1 MGDTPHPPGAPTE
14 FGQQGIP
21 AGAFEASSTVAL
33 GEVMVEGQSPFQP
46 AYLHHPGSPQHAAAF
61 SSQLNM
67 TRGQPFDMNAMANAL
82 PQAPPAGYNRPGP
95 YGQGQGQARYNAIA
109 MSSPVSPY
117 QPTIAPVPGQQYY
130 LAQQHG
136 HMGHFYPTPM
146 PPQQPSANLSPRAD
160 LAYYQNAVMVN
171 QQPHGAAQYY
181 YPQSLHYPSQGPTQ
195 PMMTHYA
202 AAPSPQ
208 QQIDLR
214 QQGHPAPL
222 QAGGQ
227 TGGGASPADPGR
239 PESEGRP
246 SVVRGPP
253 RKPRQS
259 GHAIWIGNLPPQTDL
274 MSLVHHVCKEAD
286 GLESLFLISK
296 SNCAFANFKDEP
308 ASIAAQRKLHD
319 SKFQTVRLVSRLR
332 KSTVE
337 GPAGV
342 TAPTGPAASTAQPD
356 APSETVVSTGEAEP
370 EEDGARNRD
379 TVTTASGHGE
389 PATTSLPAAD
399 GTPASKDRFFILK
412 SLTIEDIE
420 LSARTGIWA
429 TQSHNEETL
438 NKAFKSADNV
448 YLIFSANK
456 SGEYFGYA
464 RMVSPI
470 IDDPDA
476 AIEFAPKVQPT
487 SDVDLPRAIPTDA
500 TEFAPKGRIID
511 DSARGTIFWEAERD
525 DQATTGDEDGSGGGS
540 VSGGDT
546 GSVKSGH
553 EQEGAGGGGEPK
565 AWGKPFRL
573 EWLSTARL
581 PFYRTRGLRNPWNS
595 NREVK
600 IARDGTEL
608 EPSVGRRL
616 IGLFNRAQSPALGVH
631 VVPGLVPSMV
641 SGVPY
646 VYP

>member
-1 MGDTPHPPGAPTE
+1 
-14 FGQQGIP
+14 
-21 AGAFEASSTVAL
+21 
-33 GEVMVEGQSPFQP
+33 
-46 AYLHHPGSPQHAAAF
+46 
-61 SSQLNM
+61 
-67 TRGQPFDMNAMANAL
+67 
-82 PQAPPAGYNRPGP
+82 
-95 YGQGQGQARYNAIA
+95 
-109 MSSPVSPY
+109 
-117 QPTIAPVPGQQYY
+117 
-130 LAQQHG
+130 
-136 HMGHFYPTPM
+136 
-146 PPQQPSANLSPRAD
+146 
-160 LAYYQNAVMVN
+160 
-171 QQPHGAAQYY
+171 
-181 YPQSLHYPSQGPTQ
+181 
-195 PMMTHYA
+195 
-202 AAPSPQ
+202 
-208 QQIDLR
+208 
-214 QQGHPAPL
+214 
-222 QAGGQ
+222 
-227 TGGGASPADPGR
+227 
-239 PESEGRP
+239 
-246 SVVRGPP
+246 
-253 RKPRQS
+253 
-259 GHAIWIGNLPPQTDL
+259 
-274 MSLVHHVCKEAD
+274 MSLVHHVCREAE

-296 SNCAFANFKDEP
+296 SNCAFANFRDEP

-342 TAPTGPAASTAQPD
+342 TAPTGPAASTAQSDP
-356 APSETVVSTGEAEP
+356 PG
-370 EEDGARNRD
+370 D
-379 TVTTASGHGE
+379 TTTAAVGDAGTEEGE
-389 PATTSLPAAD
+389 PKIPSAAVASGQGESAPASVPAVD
-399 GTPASKDRFFILK
+399 GTSSLKDRFFILK

-429 TQSHNEETL
+429 TQAHNEETL

-476 AIEFAPKVQPT
+476 AIEFAPKVQPA
-487 SDVDLPRAIPTDA
+487 SDVDVPRAIPTEA

-525 DQATTGDEDGSGGGS
+525 DHDEDGSGGGS

-546 GSVKSGH
+546 GSVKSG
-553 EQEGAGGGGEPK
+553 QEGAGGGGEPK

-631 VVPGLVPSMV
+631 VIPGLVPAVV

-646 VYP
+646 VPPQHAYPQH